1 MNSPSG
7 ASVQA
12 FEFLGEVERFA
23 NRKFYHPSEI
33 ATLIQMAM
41 MYQQRRIFE
50 EIIFLAKFLWNSY
63 NVMQRIGPA
72 GEGYPKLSAE
82 FRDTL
87 EKMTTLIKTL
97 IKEGP
102 EEVKEKFKTLF
113 FSMPHESMNNLL
125 RLIDDLSWVKN
136 YSIDTQRSIV

>member
-1 MNSPSG
+1 MNSVSDP
-7 ASVQA
+7 SVQA
-12 FEFLGEVERFA
+12 LEFLGDVERFA
-23 NRKFYHPSEI
+23 NRKLYYRSEI
-33 ATLIQMAM
+33 ATLVRLAM
-41 MYQQRRIFE
+41 TYPQKGIFE

-63 NVMQRIGPA
+63 NIMQRIGPG

-113 FSMPHESMNNLL
+113 SMSHESMNNLL
-125 RLIDDLSWVKN
+125 RFIDDLSWVKN
-136 YSIDTQRSIV
+136 YSIDTQRSIL

>member
-1 MNSPSG
+1 MNSVSDP
-7 ASVQA
+7 SVQA
-12 FEFLGEVERFA
+12 LEFLGDVERFA
-23 NRKFYHPSEI
+23 NRKLYYRSEI
-33 ATLIQMAM
+33 ATLVRLAM
-41 MYQQRRIFE
+41 TYPQKGIFE

-87 EKMTTLIKTL
+87 EKMTTLIK
-97 IKEGP
+97 EGP
-102 EEVKEKFKTLF
+102 EEVREKFKTLF
-113 FSMPHESMNNLL
+113 SMSHESMNNLL

-136 YSIDTQRSIV
+136 YSIDTQRSIL